1 MAWNDPK
8 PNLNYADY
16 FTPGTAPT
24 WDEATSGTGVGQSK
38 KNAAYEN
45 AMNAFNVQETNRANF
60 AIAQM
65 NNDYNYEMF
74 MRQLDYDLD
83 MWNRTNKYNSAAS
96 QRKRLEEAGLNPYL
110 MMSGGNAG
118 SATSMSSPT
127 PAPAEKVNFQ
137 APEMRGMA
145 SAAAADMNFLQTSVQ
160 QALGHL
166 NGIFDTKIKA
176 AEASVAQAKAIET
189 LNGIRL
195 ANQNQRVRNDID
207 SLEYQFKWMTTP
219 LNYRILQSS
228 AEMSEKDAAIRNFD
242 YLRAREEFKYMP
254 LNVLMNASVNVSNA
268 IQQYN
273 RGLMSYNEVYK
284 VYYDALTSYEN
295 YRGKKLD
302 NDIIKKSF
310 DDLVRANKIKGLPS
324 NEFQAI
330 GLGIDSLLNGGV
342 PSSDTS
348 VIQGV
353 DLASPAIEDGSWSK
367 MSDEEKQQYLKIR
380 AYERYR
386 KAGR

>member
-8 PNLNYADY
+8 PTFRYSDY
-16 FTPGTAPT
+16 YTPGTAPT
-24 WDEATSGTGVGQSK
+24 WDEATDGVGLGQSK
-38 KNAAYEN
+38 KTAAYEN
-45 AMNAFNVQETNRANF
+45 AVNSFNVAETNRANL

-83 MWNRTNKYNSAAS
+83 MWNRTNEYNSAAS

-118 SATSMSSPT
+118 TATSMSSPT

-145 SAAAADMNFLQTSVQ
+145 AAAAADMNFLQTGIQ

-166 NGIFDTKIKA
+166 NGIFDTQIKA
-176 AEASVAQAKAIET
+176 ADAATAQARALET
-189 LNGIRL
+189 LEAIRL
-195 ANQNQRVRNDID
+195 SNKNQGLRNDIS
-207 SLEYQFKWMTTP
+207 SLELDFKRQTMP
-219 LNYRILQSS
+219 LDYRIRESA
-228 AEMSEKDAAIRNFD
+228 AEMSEKDNAIKTFD
-242 YLRAREEFKYMP
+242 YLRANEEFKYMP

-284 VYYDALTSYEN
+284 VYYDALTSYEG

-302 NDIIKKSF
+302 NDIIKESF
-310 DDLVRANKIKGLPS
+310 DDLVRANKIKGLPT
-324 NEFQAI
+324 NAFQAGMLGI
-330 GLGIDSLLNGGV
+330 YGLIDSNSNGGLFGLGNQ
-342 PSSDTS
+342 SSGQTR
-348 VIQGV
+348 VRRF
-353 DLASPAIEDGSWSK
+353 PDGRVVGTK
-367 MSDEEKQQYLKIR
+367 F
-380 AYERYR
+380 
-386 KAGR
+386 

>member
-24 WDEATSGTGVGQSK
+24 WDEATSGTGLGQAK

-45 AMNAFNVQETNRANF
+45 AMNAFNVQETNRANL

-83 MWNRTNKYNSAAS
+83 MWNRTNEYNSASA

-118 SATSMSSPT
+118 TATSMSSPT

-145 SAAAADMNFLQTSVQ
+145 SAAAADMNFLQTGVQ

-242 YLRAREEFKYMP
+242 YLRAQEEFKYMP
-254 LNVLMNASVNVSNA
+254 LNVLMETSVNVSNA

-284 VYYDALTSYEN
+284 VYYDTLTSYEN

-353 DLASPAIEDGSWSK
+353 DLAAPAIEDGSWSK

>member
-8 PNLNYADY
+8 SIFKYTDY
-16 FTPGTAPT
+16 YTPGTAPT
-24 WDEATSGTGVGQSK
+24 WDEATSGVGLGQAK

-45 AMNAFNVQETNRANF
+45 AVNAFNVQETNRANL

-83 MWNRTNKYNSAAS
+83 MWNRTNEYNSAAS

-118 SATSMSSPT
+118 TATTMSSPT

-145 SAAAADMNFLQTSVQ
+145 AAAAADMNFLQTGVQ

-166 NGIFDTKIKA
+166 NGIFDTQIKA
-176 AEASVAQAKAIET
+176 ADAATAQARALET
-189 LNGIRL
+189 LEAIRL
-195 ANQNQRVRNDID
+195 SNKNQGLRNDIS
-207 SLEYQFKWMTTP
+207 SLELDFKRQTMP
-219 LNYRILQSS
+219 LDYRIREST

-242 YLRAREEFKYMP
+242 YLRAKEEFKYMP
-254 LNVLMNASVNVSNA
+254 LSTLMDASIKVSNA

-330 GLGIDSLLNGGV
+330 GLGVDALLNGGV
-342 PSSDTS
+342 ASSDAS

-353 DLASPAIEDGSWSK
+353 DLAAPAIENGSWSK

-386 KAGR
+386 KTGR